1 MRFGLQVR
9 PMAEMM
15 DLSELGKRVEAAGFE
30 SLFVPEHTH
39 IPVSVGR
46 NHPEDAGWLDAC
58 KRFFDPFL
66 VLTVVALATERLK
79 LGTGICL
86 VPQHHPITLAKTV
99 ATLDRLSDGRLLFGV
114 GAGWDGPEL
123 ANHGV
128 EPRRRWAT
136 LREHIL
142 AMKAIWTTEE
152 AEFTGDYVRFDP
164 IWQWPK
170 PVQQPN
176 PPILV
181 GGEGPQVLDRVLEYG
196 DGWLPNDH
204 PEVGDR
210 IAELNRRAA
219 EQGRARLPVTV
230 YAAPPRPADIE
241 RLAAAG
247 ADRCVFNMPNGD
259 AEVLL
264 PALGRLSKLIVHW
277 S

>member
-1 MRFGLQVR
+1 
-9 PMAEMM
+9 MAETMN
-15 DLSELGKRVEAAGFE
+15 LIELGKRVEAAGFE
-30 SLFVPEHTH
+30 SLFAPEHTH
-39 IPVSVGR
+39 IPVSVGQ
-46 NHPEDAGWLDAC
+46 NHPEDAQWLDAC
-58 KRFFDPFL
+58 KRFLDPFL
-66 VLTVVALATERLK
+66 ALAVVASATERLL

-86 VPQHHPITLAKTV
+86 VPQHHPITLAKIV
-99 ATLDRLSDGRLLFGV
+99 ATLDLISGGRVLFGV

-128 EPRRRWAT
+128 APGQRWSV
-136 LREHIL
+136 LREHVL
-142 AMKAIWTTEE
+142 AMKAIWTAEE
-152 AEFTGDYVRFDP
+152 AEFAGEHVSFDP

-170 PVQQPN
+170 PVQQPH

-181 GGEGPQVLDRVLEYG
+181 GGEGPRVLDRVLDYG

-219 EQGRARLPVTV
+219 ERGRAPLSVTV
-230 YAAPPRPADIE
+230 YAVPPRPADVE

-247 ADRCVFNMPNGD
+247 ADRCVFNLPKGG
-259 AEVLL
+259 AEVML
-264 PALGRLSKLIVHW
+264 PALDRLSKLIALC